1 MSTSQFIIDDGLH
14 NVVLKNK
21 NGEVFS
27 EFSFNPSDTGLL
39 SRYDSFIEFLESL
52 EIKEDGDTASQI
64 LEFENS
70 IKEKIDE
77 LFNRNVSESIFKTYS
92 PCTIFA
98 NGDMFIEVVIKHMGD
113 VIEKETDNRLKKKV
127 AKIKK
132 ATEKNRV

>member
-27 EFSFNPSDTGLL
+27 EFSFNPSDTGRL

>member
-1 MSTSQFIIDDGLH
+1 MNTSQFIIDDGLH
-14 NVVLKNK
+14 NVVFKNN

-39 SRYDSFIEFLESL
+39 SRYDSFIEFLEKL
-52 EIKEDGDTASQI
+52 EIKDDEDTASQI
-64 LEFENS
+64 LAFEKS

-77 LFNRNVSESIFKTYS
+77 LFNRNVSESIFKIYS
-92 PCTIFA
+92 PCTIFQ
-98 NGDMFIEVVIKHMGD
+98 NGDMFIEVVINRMGD

-132 ATEKNRV
+132 ATAKNRV

>member
-1 MSTSQFIIDDGLH
+1 MSASQFIVDDGLH
-14 NVVLKNK
+14 NIVLKNK

>member
-14 NVVLKNK
+14 NVVFKNNK
-21 NGEVFS
+21 GEVFS

>member
-98 NGDMFIEVVIKHMGD
+98 NGDMFIEVVLKHMGD
-113 VIEKETDNRLKKKV
+113 V
-127 AKIKK
+127 
-132 ATEKNRV
+132 

>member
-64 LEFENS
+64 LDFENS

-92 PCTIFA
+92 PCTIFS

>member
-14 NVVLKNK
+14 NVVFKNNK
-21 NGEVFS
+21 GEVFS

-77 LFNRNVSESIFKTYS
+77 LFNRNVSENIFKTYS

>member
-14 NVVLKNK
+14 NVVLKNNK
-21 NGEVFS
+21 GEVFS

>member
-64 LEFENS
+64 LEFEKS

-77 LFNRNVSESIFKTYS
+77 LFNRNVSEGIFKTYS

>member
-14 NVVLKNK
+14 NVVFKNI

-39 SRYDSFIEFLESL
+39 SRYDSFIEFLEGL
-52 EIKEDGDTASQI
+52 EIKDDDDTASQI
-64 LEFENS
+64 LSFEKS

-92 PCTIFA
+92 PCTIFQ
-98 NGDMFIEVVIKHMGD
+98 NGDMFIEVVINRMGD

-132 ATEKNRV
+132 ATAKNRV

>member
-14 NVVLKNK
+14 DVVFKNNK
-21 NGEVFS
+21 GEVFS

-98 NGDMFIEVVIKHMGD
+98 NGDMFIEVVVKHMGD

>member
-14 NVVLKNK
+14 NVVFKNNK
-21 NGEVFS
+21 GEVFS

-52 EIKEDGDTASQI
+52 EIKEDGDAASQI

>member
-14 NVVLKNK
+14 DVVFKNK

-113 VIEKETDNRLKKKV
+113 VIEKETDNRFKKKV

>member
-14 NVVLKNK
+14 DVVFKNK

>member
-14 NVVLKNK
+14 NVVFKNS

-27 EFSFNPSDTGLL
+27 EFLFNPSDTGLL
-39 SRYDSFIEFLESL
+39 SRYDSFIEFLEGL
-52 EIKEDGDTASQI
+52 EIKDDEDTASQI
-64 LEFENS
+64 LSFEKS

>member
-1 MSTSQFIIDDGLH
+1 MSTSQFIIDDGLR

>member
-27 EFSFNPSDTGLL
+27 EFSFNPSDPGLL

-98 NGDMFIEVVIKHMGD
+98 NGDMFIEVVEKHMGD

>member
-14 NVVLKNK
+14 DVVLKNK

>member
-77 LFNRNVSESIFKTYS
+77 LFNRNVSESIFKTYA

>member
-1 MSTSQFIIDDGLH
+1 MNTSQFIIDDGLH
-14 NVVLKNK
+14 NVVFKNNK
-21 NGEVFS
+21 GEVFS

>member
-64 LEFENS
+64 LEFEKS

-113 VIEKETDNRLKKKV
+113 VIKKETDNRLKKKV

>member
-39 SRYDSFIEFLESL
+39 SRYDSFIEFLESI

>member
-14 NVVLKNK
+14 DVVLKNK

-77 LFNRNVSESIFKTYS
+77 LFNRNVSESIFKRYS

>member
-21 NGEVFS
+21 NEEVFS

>member
-92 PCTIFA
+92 PCTIFQD
-98 NGDMFIEVVIKHMGD
+98 GDMFIEVVINRMGD

>member
-98 NGDMFIEVVIKHMGD
+98 NGDMGD

>member
-14 NVVLKNK
+14 NIVLKNK
-21 NGEVFS
+21 DGEVFS

-77 LFNRNVSESIFKTYS
+77 LFNRNVSENIFKTYS

>member
-14 NVVLKNK
+14 DVVFKNS

-39 SRYDSFIEFLESL
+39 SRYDSFIEFLEGL
-52 EIKEDGDTASQI
+52 EIKDDEDTASQI
-64 LEFENS
+64 LSFEKS

-77 LFNRNVSESIFKTYS
+77 LFNRNVSESIFETYS
-92 PCTIFA
+92 PCTIFQ

-132 ATEKNRV
+132 ATAKNRV

>member
-98 NGDMFIEVVIKHMGD
+98 NGDMFIEVVVKHMGD

>member
-14 NVVLKNK
+14 NIVLKNK

>member
-14 NVVLKNK
+14 NVVFKNNK
-21 NGEVFS
+21 GEVFS

-98 NGDMFIEVVIKHMGD
+98 NGDMFIEVVVKHMGD

>member
-14 NVVLKNK
+14 NVVFKNNK
-21 NGEVFS
+21 GEVFS

-132 ATEKNRV
+132 ATAKNRV

>member
-1 MSTSQFIIDDGLH
+1 MNTSQFIIDDGLH
-14 NVVLKNK
+14 NVVFKNN

-92 PCTIFA
+92 PCTIFQ